1 MKHRFPILA
10 KVILLGIGVSILTA
24 GTAITVS
31 YINQSN
37 RSESTYI
44 NNIDNTL
51 DEVEFI
57 FADVR
62 GINDYFDD
70 LRTVR
75 EYIEPIYKNDT
86 ERKTMDDF
94 DTFSEFVDYYADK
107 YPWIYN
113 NGLIGLSQEMLA
125 FKNAYFQLNNILAS
139 SQLSSGAKAA
149 FFAFSDTSSDNLII
163 LADSRFNKERSTSS
177 DNVYHVPGSF
187 YTVTDEDRFTDK
199 KYSRHKGL
207 TINDSPTRYANLID
221 SEKDSETNEVTMSLV
236 ASVFI
241 EYDLKDVHKES
252 IEILKI
258 EIWVLAISSLTLVA
272 LYALF
277 SYLLFVKNI
286 NKLSRA
292 SSEIKQ
298 KLIDKNMN
306 EVLNI
311 SFKSNDEMSVL
322 ADSFTEMENAIINYV
337 NIIHQE
343 AIEKERTNAELTV
356 ASKIQLDS
364 LPPYQLEDKN
374 FSLRAYIK
382 TAKEVGGDFYDYFY
396 IDENRLV
403 VLVSDVSGKGI
414 PASLFM
420 MKGKELIKSALLSDN
435 SLAATVNSVNNSLAR
450 NNKELLFITSFIGV
464 IDLKKKE
471 IRYVNAGHEKPYIV
485 SKSGVIKLD
494 GESNVMLGV
503 EEGFNFKEESHKF
516 NKGDY
521 LFMFT
526 DGLNESINHTNEE
539 FGYSRIEESLEG
551 TSELPLDELLK
562 KINDKL
568 DEFTKGNEQ
577 FDDVTILV
585 VKNRDGELKLH
596 YEKKEYE
603 IIPEIVDKF
612 EETFSFLKVDT
623 KSAVGIIID
632 EIVNNYISY
641 EEREDL
647 VIDVHFFIKNKELI
661 LQISSNGGDYD
672 PFANNQEKYLEEF
685 SLDLPEGGFGVSIVK
700 DLSKSQKYE
709 YKDGRSVIEITL
721 DI

>member
-1 MKHRFPILA
+1 M
-10 KVILLGIGVSILTA
+10 
-24 GTAITVS
+24 
-31 YINQSN
+31 
-37 RSESTYI
+37 
-44 NNIDNTL
+44 
-51 DEVEFI
+51 
-57 FADVR
+57 
-62 GINDYFDD
+62 
-70 LRTVR
+70 
-75 EYIEPIYKNDT
+75 
-86 ERKTMDDF
+86 
-94 DTFSEFVDYYADK
+94 
-107 YPWIYN
+107 
-113 NGLIGLSQEMLA
+113 
-125 FKNAYFQLNNILAS
+125 
-139 SQLSSGAKAA
+139 
-149 FFAFSDTSSDNLII
+149 
-163 LADSRFNKERSTSS
+163 
-177 DNVYHVPGSF
+177 
-187 YTVTDEDRFTDK
+187 
-199 KYSRHKGL
+199 
-207 TINDSPTRYANLID
+207 
-221 SEKDSETNEVTMSLV
+221 
-236 ASVFI
+236 
-241 EYDLKDVHKES
+241 
-252 IEILKI
+252 
-258 EIWVLAISSLTLVA
+258 
-272 LYALF
+272 
-277 SYLLFVKNI
+277 
-286 NKLSRA
+286 
-292 SSEIKQ
+292 
-298 KLIDKNMN
+298 
-306 EVLNI
+306 
-311 SFKSNDEMSVL
+311 
-322 ADSFTEMENAIINYV
+322 
-337 NIIHQE
+337 
-343 AIEKERTNAELTV
+343 
-356 ASKIQLDS
+356 
-364 LPPYQLEDKN
+364 
-374 FSLRAYIK
+374 
-382 TAKEVGGDFYDYFY
+382 
-396 IDENRLV
+396 

-647 VIDVHFFIKNKELI
+647 VIDVHFFIRNKELI

-709 YKDGRSVIEITL
+709 YKNGRSIIEITL